1 MPNHNKLCH
10 GDFNPTNVVI
20 SPDGESWS
28 VLDWAHATQGNASAD
43 AARTYL
49 LFWLGGDIETAE
61 KYLDL
66 FCKKTDTAK
75 QYVQKWLPIVAASQS
90 VKGKAEEREFLMHWV
105 NVVEYE

>member
-1 MPNHNKLCH
+1 MPRRLQPHQRGHLPRWGELVRPGLGPCH
-10 GDFNPTNVVI
+10 
-20 SPDGESWS
+20 
-28 VLDWAHATQGNASAD
+28 ASAD